1 MTVAQQGRRKI
12 QTTRRH
18 GYGRLPAGRAL
29 GDALIDQPLNALK
42 LHTRDDGANVDGFV
56 ERRTDSKR
64 VHAVLDFAD
73 QFVRDALLHQQPR
86 TGAANLPLV
95 EPDTIDQ
102 AFHSAVQIGVFKNN
116 ERRLSTK
123 FDRKLFVALR
133 GSFANGSADFRRTR
147 EGDLVDVGMLY

>member
-1 MTVAQQGRRKI
+1 MNVAQQGRRKI
-12 QTTRRH
+12 QTSRRH
-18 GYGRLPAGRAL
+18 RYGRLPAGRAL

-42 LHTRDDGANVDGFV
+42 LHTRDDGADVDGFV

-64 VHAVLDFAD
+64 VHAVLDLAD

-116 ERRLSTK
+116 ERRFAAK
-123 FDRKLFVALR
+123 FEREFFVALR
-133 GSFANGSADFRRTR
+133 GSFANGSAHVRSNPA
-147 EGDLVDVGMLY
+147 GNLDVSWT